1 MLLLFLID
9 DDTCMA
15 VCGIWLVD
23 IDTAPAEAT
32 HLTLVNTCFHEQLG
46 NIFGSANTELLVVLR
61 CSGLAVG
68 GSIDVD
74 SKIVFIYGFCNLL
87 DVHQLLLVDEGGGI
101 DLEEEQN
108 RGIQLN
114 AGRCQRAGA
123 IVFLAHSFLQTLKSF
138 KIIFRELA
146 GVIQKAGLIAVI
158 TQHFKNRLS
167 VKALFA
173 NTDGNTQGCMK
184 DIIAK
189 MLVLAYAVKPLKGTG
204 STHLGCYMEAVGCS
218 VVAKKTMTDGK
229 WCAMN
234 GVFLIAPAPK

>member
-9 DDTCMA
+9 DDACMA

-23 IDTAPAEAT
+23 IDATTAEAT
-32 HLTLVNTCFHEQLG
+32 HLTFVNTCLHQQLG
-46 NIFGSANTELLVVLR
+46 NVLGSANTELLVVLR

-87 DVHQLLLVDEGGGI
+87 NVHQLLLVDEGGGV
-101 DLEEEQN
+101 DLEEKQY

-114 AGRCQRAGA
+114 TGRCQRARA

-146 GVIQKAGLIAVI
+146 AVIQKAGLITVI

-167 VKALFA
+167 VKAL
-173 NTDGNTQGCMK
+173 
-184 DIIAK
+184 
-189 MLVLAYAVKPLKGTG
+189 LADT
-204 STHLGCYMEAVGCS
+204 
-218 VVAKKTMTDGK
+218 
-229 WCAMN
+229 N
-234 GVFLIAPAPK
+234 G